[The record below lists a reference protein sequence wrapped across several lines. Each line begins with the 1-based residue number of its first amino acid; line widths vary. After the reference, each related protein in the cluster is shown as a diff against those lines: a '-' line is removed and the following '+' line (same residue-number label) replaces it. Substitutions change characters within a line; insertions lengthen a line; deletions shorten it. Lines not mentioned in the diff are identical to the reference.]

1 MLYICGKEIAMN
13 KTSYLLPHSFQRI
26 GWALLIAC
34 PILLGLFLWIFN
46 GLQLIPQQYSR
57 FGTLV
62 LYIAAALSA
71 LFVGLSEEKQED
83 EFIQTLRL
91 RSVANTAW
99 ICFILMI
106 VSAMAVDICQAF
118 RITGIGVLLYSYKA
132 FNSIIFAFFLY
143 IIIFRFR
150 LYKYRK
156 EADHEE

>member
-1 MLYICGKEIAMN
+1 MN

-26 GWALLIAC
+26 GWALLIAL
-34 PILLGLFLWIFN
+34 PVLFGFMLLIFN
-46 GLQLIPQQYSR
+46 GLKWIPQHYSQ

-62 LYIAAALSA
+62 LYIVAALSA

-106 VSAMAVDICQAF
+106 VSAMVVDVFQAF
-118 RITGIGVLLYSYKA
+118 RIQGGNGFFYSYKM
-132 FNSIIFAFFLY
+132 FNSLIFAFFLY
-143 IIIFRFR
+143 IVIFRFR
-150 LYKYRK
+150 LFKYRQ
-156 EADHEE
+156 EAKCQE